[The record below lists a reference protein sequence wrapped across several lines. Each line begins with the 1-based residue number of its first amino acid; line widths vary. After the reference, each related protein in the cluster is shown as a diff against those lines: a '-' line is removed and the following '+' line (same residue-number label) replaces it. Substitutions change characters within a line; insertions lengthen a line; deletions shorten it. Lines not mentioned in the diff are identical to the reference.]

1 MFRFIG
7 PQNPTRSLGL
17 CRVVWNNMRRL
28 FQNREVFADF
38 EIGAA
43 ADLLSLFLTNVA
55 FIWRPRLS
63 SDFPMWPGTRTL
75 LNGIFV
81 RTP

>member
-1 MFRFIG
+1 LK
-7 PQNPTRSLGL
+7 SA
-17 CRVVWNNMRRL
+17 RRPIC
-28 FQNREVFADF
+28 FGSGSHFAVFTLNVRTPWF
-38 EIGAA
+38 V
-43 ADLLSLFLTNVA
+43 LSLFLTNVV

-63 SDFPMWPGTRTL
+63 SDFPMWLGTRTL